1 MQNLIDIKSHAVD
14 ITMNILLKDR
24 TSNENIILATD
35 DYKGYNF
42 YTQITKKLLLDGKL
56 DIRPRVSKSIEAQN
70 KRTKKKAE
78 VFTPCF
84 VCNKMNNFIDEEWF
98 DKFSAFKNE
107 KDISWTTLDDKIEFS
122 EGKTWKDYV
131 LSRRLEITCGEA
143 PYLVSRYDAAT
154 GEIILVNDRIGI
166 LDRKLRVIGEN
177 VNSKKEWLTWVYR
190 AYESTYGYEFQ
201 GDNLLIAR
209 INLLETFVEY
219 MEERWGETP
228 SDSSL
233 KRIARIITYNIWQMD
248 GIRDVLPYS
257 GANEFLDLDVDPNQ
271 TDLFGLM
278 DNNSKNKNKE
288 EVKLTHALI
297 YDWKREKPF
306 LFIKIKECEE
316 MKFDYVIGNPPYQD
330 ENEETDNKY
339 KKPLYDDF
347 LLGAFEQGKKVL
359 TVHPA
364 RCLFR
369 AGMTSKSFNEKLLND
384 EHIKVLYYTPN
395 VKDVFPDR
403 GFKGGV
409 AITYRDSTKI
419 LGPIVEF
426 VPNQTLH
433 DILMKTLE
441 YGNFKSLANIIYTQ
455 SKFNLDVLYSKHPE
469 YKGLLDKDG
478 TEKRLISPIFDRL
491 NIFTEE
497 RKKESDIGI
506 WGVVNSN
513 IRKMMFIDQK
523 YINMDDPVL
532 GMFKVILP
540 ASNGSG
546 AIGEVLSTPLIGE
559 PLIGYTQTF
568 IGIGKFKN
576 ENYAKALLKYI
587 KSKYCRVMLGI
598 RKVTPNNFKKCWE
611 CVPLQDFTEK
621 SDIDWTKDVV
631 GIDKQLYKKYNLT
644 EEEIKFIETNVK
656 EME

>member
-271 TDLFGLM
+271 TDLFGLI
-278 DNNSKNKNKE
+278 DTNLKNKNKE

-297 YDWKREKPF
+297 YDWKKEKPF

-316 MKFDYVIGNPPYQD
+316 MKFDYVIGNPPYQEEAKGTSTSDDPIYHYFID
-330 ENEETDNKY
+330 ESY
-339 KKPLYDDF
+339 KIS
-347 LLGAFEQGKKVL
+347 KKVIL
-359 TVHPA
+359 VTPA
-364 RCLFR
+364 RFLFN
-369 AGMTSKSFNEKLLND
+369 AGKTPKAWNNKMLEDKNITVKYYELKSNL
-384 EHIKVLYYTPN
+384 
-395 VKDVFPDR
+395 VFPNTDI
-403 GFKGGV
+403 KGGV
-409 AITYRDSTKI
+409 AITYRDEDRDFGEIKTFIPYKELENILKKVEKLNERSIMEIIYNQNKFDLDILYNDYPDYKNIIGSNGKDKRLDKPIFKKLDVFKEVGDLNNDYSI
-419 LGPIVEF
+419 LGINDLKREYRFINKRYIEDNGNLVRWKVL
-426 VPNQTLH
+426 VP
-433 DILMKTLE
+433 
-441 YGNFKSLANIIYTQ
+441 
-455 SKFNLDVLYSKHPE
+455 V
-469 YKGLLDKDG
+469 
-478 TEKRLISPIFDRL
+478 
-491 NIFTEE
+491 
-497 RKKESDIGI
+497 
-506 WGVVNSN
+506 
-513 IRKMMFIDQK
+513 
-523 YINMDDPVL
+523 
-532 GMFKVILP
+532 
-540 ASNGSG
+540 SNGSG
-546 AIGEVLSTPLIGE
+546 AIGEALSTPLIGA
-559 PLIGYTQTF
+559 P
-568 IGIGKFKN
+568 
-576 ENYAKALLKYI
+576 
-587 KSKYCRVMLGI
+587 
-598 RKVTPNNFKKCWE
+598 
-611 CVPLQDFTEK
+611 
-621 SDIDWTKDVV
+621 
-631 GIDKQLYKKYNLT
+631 
-644 EEEIKFIETNVK
+644 
-656 EME
+656 

>member
-14 ITMNILLKDR
+14 VAMNILLKDR

-42 YTQITKKLLLDGKL
+42 YTQITKKLLLDGNL

-84 VCNKMNNFIDEEWF
+84 ICNKMNNFIDEEWL
-98 DKFSAFKNE
+98 DKYSAFNNE
-107 KDISWTTLDDKIEFS
+107 NDINWTTLDDKIEFS

-154 GEIILVNDRIGI
+154 GEIIPVNDRIGI
-166 LDRKLRVIGEN
+166 LDRKLRVISEN
-177 VNSKKEWLTWVYR
+177 VKSKKEWLTWVYR

-271 TDLFGLM
+271 TDLFGLI
-278 DNNSKNKNKE
+278 DTNLKNKNKE

-297 YDWKREKPF
+297 YDWKKEKPF

-316 MKFDYVIGNPPYQD
+316 MKFDYVIGNPPYQEENKGRNRDDSIYQYFYDASFMISDVVLLITLGRFLFNVGSTSKEWNEKMLSDVHFNVKNFWLKSADVFAGTDIKGGIAITMRDANRNIGPIGDFTIYD
-330 ENEETDNKY
+330 ELKGILDKVKSVDEVDVFGNIMYIQTKFDYENLMNDYPEFMDRLGKNKNE
-339 KKPLYDDF
+339 
-347 LLGAFEQGKKVL
+347 
-359 TVHPA
+359 
-364 RCLFR
+364 RR
-369 AGMTSKSFNEKLLND
+369 MTSAAFDLFPEVFHDEKG
-384 EHIKVLYYTPN
+384 
-395 VKDVFPDR
+395 KDDVW
-403 GFKGGV
+403 
-409 AITYRDSTKI
+409 I
-419 LGPIVEF
+419 LG
-426 VPNQTLH
+426 
-433 DILMKTLE
+433 
-441 YGNFKSLANIIYTQ
+441 
-455 SKFNLDVLYSKHPE
+455 
-469 YKGLLDKDG
+469 
-478 TEKRLISPIFDRL
+478 
-491 NIFTEE
+491 
-497 RKKESDIGI
+497 RKKGDR
-506 WGVVNSN
+506 VY
-513 IRKMMFIDQK
+513 KA
-523 YINMDDPVL
+523 INKRYVEEAGNL
-532 GMFKVILP
+532 VRWKVIVP
-540 ASNGSG
+540 AANGSG
-546 AIGEVLSTPLIGE
+546 AIGEVLSTPLIGA

-568 IGIGKFKN
+568 ISLGSFDN
-576 ENYAKALLKYI
+576 EYQAKALLKYI
-587 KSKYCRVMLGI
+587 KSKFARTMLGI
-598 RKVTPNNFKKCWE
+598 KKVTQNNKTAETWK
-611 CVPLQDFTEK
+611 CVPLQDFTEN
-621 SDIDWTKDVV
+621 SDIDWTKDVAD
-631 GIDKQLYKKYNLT
+631 IDKQLYKKYNLT